1 MKRIVKLTESQL
13 INIIKRIVSENRED
27 TPNFSTTDSLLNLK
41 RYVEDNIDFK
51 GYDQYRNTP
60 KSQNINTAIEV
71 FKDEYGWAIERYGL
85 KKSFIE
91 WLQGLPSCI
100 DLPYYYD
107 DMKNLLYALGYD
119 QVQDM
124 EDQDISKLYYNELFK
139 VFFGNN

>member
-1 MKRIVKLTESQL
+1 MKKRIRLTESQL
-13 INIIKRIVSENRED
+13 INIIKKIVSENRED
-27 TPNFSTTDSLLNLK
+27 IPNFSTTDSLLNLK
-41 RYVEDNIDFK
+41 RYVEDSLSFD
-51 GYDQYRNTP
+51 GYDEYKNIP
-60 KSQNINTAIEV
+60 KSNRIETTIEI